1 MVQVHVKGLLAL
13 EARKQPLHG
22 LVGHFDLPAAGA
34 AHEVMVRGIPGD
46 FVHRGET
53 VSAFRDIHPVAP
65 THILIVPNKHISS
78 NNAVEDEDQETLGR
92 LFLVARDLASSE
104 GIAESGYRLIL
115 NTGPHGGQEV
125 YHLHLHLIGG
135 QRMKHPMG

>member
-1 MVQVHVKGLLAL
+1 MNDNCLFCKILAG
-13 EARKQPLHG
+13 E
-22 LVGHFDLPAAGA
+22 
-34 AHEVMVRGIPGD
+34 IPGD
-46 FVHRGET
+46 FVYRGEL
-53 VSAFRDIHPVAP
+53 VSAFRDINPVAP
-65 THILIVPNKHISS
+65 THILIVPNVHIDS
-78 NNAVEDEDQETLGR
+78 NNDIEPEDEETLGQ
-92 LFLVARDLASSE
+92 LFIVARDLAREE